1 MEILAETGQEVATS
15 AAKVGYMTTSTAQT
29 TDPRPT
35 FAGAVALAVD
45 TAAAVRPD
53 QLDRPTPCPEYD
65 VRALLGHLLSV
76 LRRVAAVGR
85 GAPPFSVPQ
94 VTTDVPDDGWGAAA
108 RAAAGDVLAVWAD
121 DALLDLELTLPYGTH
136 RGAVA
141 LATYTGELS
150 THTWDLATATAQ
162 RPAWDDDV
170 LAVALAAT
178 HRMLPAEGRAGL
190 PFADVVPVPVDAP
203 PVERLVAWQG
213 RDARWAA

>member
-1 MEILAETGQEVATS
+1 MEILAETGQEVATY
-15 AAKVGYMTTSTAQT
+15 AATVGYMTTSTAQT
-29 TDPRPT
+29 TDPRPA

-108 RAAAGDVLAVWAD
+108 RAAADDVLAVWAD
-121 DALLDLELTLPYGTH
+121 DTLLDRELTLPYGTH
-136 RGAVA
+136 RGGVA

-150 THTWDLATATAQ
+150 THTWDLAAATGQ
-162 RPAWDDDV
+162 SPAWDDDA
-170 LAVALAAT
+170 LAVALAGSR
-178 HRMLPAEGRAGL
+178 HVLPAEGRGGRL
-190 PFADVVPVPVDAP
+190 PFAAVVPVPDDA
-203 PVERLVAWQG
+203 
-213 RDARWAA
+213 